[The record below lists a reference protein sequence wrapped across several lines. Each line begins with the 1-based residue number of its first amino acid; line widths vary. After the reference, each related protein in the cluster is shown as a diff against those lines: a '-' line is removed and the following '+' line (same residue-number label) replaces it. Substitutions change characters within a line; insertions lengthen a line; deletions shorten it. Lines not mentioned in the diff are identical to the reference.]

1 MKHSNI
7 EQRFFSDIMGSEHFD
22 DNRSIYQELVYEQF
36 EDTILSAFPLFT
48 QNINKVEL
56 RTYIKD
62 FMTHGASSP
71 YIWKMT
77 SEFANFMMPRLSS
90 RKLKEQLLFDNW
102 QIKLYMHP
110 YIMRKTTRKP
120 KRRSL
125 ALSKTAVSLKLG
137 DSYFV
142 IYKNR
147 FDNEVYILE
156 ITKILSIFLKL
167 LRNRYSISKTVRLIS
182 MRVNIPYSKLFSLL
196 IQAQDDFYAK
206 GILE

>member
-1 MKHSNI
+1 
-7 EQRFFSDIMGSEHFD
+7 
-22 DNRSIYQELVYEQF
+22 
-36 EDTILSAFPLFT
+36 
-48 QNINKVEL
+48 
-56 RTYIKD
+56 
-62 FMTHGASSP
+62 MTHGASSP

-77 SEFANFMMPRLSS
+77 SEFAHFMMLRLSS
-90 RKLKEQLLFDNW
+90 KRLKEQLLFDDW

-110 YIMRKTTRKP
+110 YIMRKTTQKP
-120 KRRSL
+120 KRKSL

-137 DSYFV
+137 NSYFV